1 MGEQAEPF
9 LGGVRFLGL
18 NSSRFLSAF
27 KVKEINVVFFFSK
40 QILYKSFGN
49 VLSYYSFYA
58 WIKYVLHEKYVRS
71 LYFFYNREMW
81 RYYVLKI

>member
-27 KVKEINVVFFFSK
+27 KAREINVVIIF
-40 QILYKSFGN
+40 
-49 VLSYYSFYA
+49 
-58 WIKYVLHEKYVRS
+58 
-71 LYFFYNREMW
+71 
-81 RYYVLKI
+81 

>member
-27 KVKEINVVFFFSK
+27 KVKEINVVFFFFRNK
-40 QILYKSFGN
+40 
-49 VLSYYSFYA
+49 FY
-58 WIKYVLHEKYVRS
+58 INHLET
-71 LYFFYNREMW
+71 F
-81 RYYVLKI
+81 